1 MLRFADAAV
10 AVVSTLADQQERE
23 RQAASANATPRSE
36 MQDAAWVTSVTDWMD
51 LSHFNAE
58 QQTTIRNFL
67 QYVGMASLADEH
79 DSRTGSRDG
88 VDIIPQVGLH
98 RSGSGQ
104 EDRAQSQ
111 SQSQGS
117 RSQSSSPSQTRA
129 QNLSGSS
136 ATNVSEAVRRAADG
150 NVSIETGS
158 NGLFRTREAALQD
171 SMMAM
176 EVPFV
181 EDRESEEGMHIVLG

>member
-79 DSRTGSRDG
+79 DSQTGSRDG

-104 EDRAQSQ
+104 KDRASL
-111 SQSQGS
+111 S
-117 RSQSSSPSQTRA
+117 R
-129 QNLSGSS
+129 N
-136 ATNVSEAVRRAADG
+136 RRAVASSRG
-150 NVSIETGS
+150 HRCRR
-158 NGLFRTREAALQD
+158 GLRTHQAQAQRMLARLYDATR
-171 SMMAM
+171 M
-176 EVPFV
+176 
-181 EDRESEEGMHIVLG
+181 GM